1 MNEFLQR
8 FKLMLTD
15 QQFNDLVSKKVVVFG
30 VGGVGGNTAEMLVRS
45 GISNLTIVDFDKVDI
60 TNINRQIVALHS
72 TVGKFKVDV
81 LKDRLLDINP
91 NLNLQVCADRLTV
104 DNIEQFQLKDYD
116 YVVDCI
122 DDLPAKQNLIKYC
135 YNNDINIIVSCGA
148 GNRYQNLPKF
158 EVCDIKKTSYDKLAK
173 LIRKYCVSENIK
185 KLNVVYTT
193 EPPIKHESNT
203 IASVVYYPVSM
214 ACVIVSFV
222 INELLNEN

>member
-15 QQFNDLVSKKVVVFG
+15 EQFKNIINKKVIVFG
-30 VGGVGGNTAEMLVRS
+30 VGGVGGSTAEMLTRS
-45 GISNLTIVDFDKVDI
+45 GITNLTIVDFDKVDI

-72 TVGKFKVDV
+72 TVGKLKVDV

-91 NLNLQVCADRLTV
+91 NLNLQVVAEKLTIN
-104 DNIEQFQLKDYD
+104 NIEQFRLKDYD

-135 YNNDINIIVSCGA
+135 YNNNIDIIVSCGA

-173 LIRKYCVSENIK
+173 LIRKFCVSENIT
-185 KLNVVYTT
+185 KLNVVYTK
-193 EPPIKHESNT
+193 EPPIKHESNI
-203 IASVVYYPVSM
+203 IASVVYYPVAM
-214 ACVIVSFV
+214 ACTLVSHV
-222 INELLNEN
+222 INELLNKF

>member
-15 QQFNDLVSKKVVVFG
+15 QQFNNLLSKKVIVFG
-30 VGGVGGNTAEMLVRS
+30 IGGVGGNTAEMLVRS

-60 TNINRQIVALHS
+60 TNINRQLVALNS
-72 TVGKFKVDV
+72 TVGKLKVDV
-81 LKDRLLDINP
+81 LKERLLDINSNI
-91 NLNLQVCADRLTV
+91 NLKVYADKLTTDNLEKFS
-104 DNIEQFQLKDYD
+104 IKDYD

-122 DDLPAKQNLIKYC
+122 DDLSAKQNLIKYC
-135 YNNDINIIVSCGA
+135 YNNDINIVVSCGA

-173 LIRKYCVSENIK
+173 LLRKFCVNENIN

-193 EPPIKHESNT
+193 EPPIKHEGNI
-203 IASVVYYPVSM
+203 IASVVYYPVAM
-214 ACVIVSFV
+214 ACTLVSFV
-222 INELLNEN
+222 INELLNKI